1 MRDPATPYC
10 SFEKKRKPQF
20 MLHIYN
26 KHPLLDDI
34 TFGIWD
40 HSINPLQWTGLISAA
55 AALSVRTSGF
65 QLLTTQKNAPI
76 NNGSNQNTN
85 GDSKTRGCERAWQAD
100 YHRWCEY
107 LQCKRRSNLL
117 RHDPLSIL
125 ISLKKEQRL
134 YLSNEFRCFE
144 RVPFRPR
151 PQKWGF

>member
-1 MRDPATPYC
+1 
-10 SFEKKRKPQF
+10 

-26 KHPLLDDI
+26 KCPLLDDI

-85 GDSKTRGCERAWQAD
+85 GDSKTRGFERAWQAD

-134 YLSNEFRCFE
+134 YLSNEFRLLWACAIS
-144 RVPFRPR
+144 
-151 PQKWGF
+151 PQAAKMRILIPSGIKWGVET